1 MEALILAADN
11 NNVLENDPICFT
23 KTIGSVRLI
32 EYHIKMILEEH
43 IKLRSTMFI

>member
-32 EYHIKMILEEH
+32 EYHIK
-43 IKLRSTMFI
+43 KNKYRC